1 MCSACVV
8 LLCVFSMWAPH
19 ETAYCQS
26 PDTHGEKWKSLAEIY
41 VCFTSMFV
49 MYLEPECKLP
59 FIYFRLG
66 LFVFYILKAN
76 VKTFT
81 FITGILTVNGITKH
95 INYRS

>member
-8 LLCVFSMWAPH
+8 LLCVFFLCGLRTRLLTVNHLTP
-19 ETAYCQS
+19 T
-26 PDTHGEKWKSLAEIY
+26 GRNGNLY